1 MRKRMLVIV
10 LLLAAAVLAGCM
22 EKIDKLQIDAP
33 AYMYGDQA
41 KSVEVTIGGPF
52 SHADNLFTGSM
63 RIGDKKLET
72 IVFTP
77 GTGLLHYDERNLANG
92 EGPERT
98 YLGLIYYDKETS
110 AYAIEVTDA
119 ALYASLTGKK
129 PEEQSKLIIGSPAN
143 NAEEA
148 KAVHARLTKLD
159 YFED

>member
-1 MRKRMLVIV
+1 MRKRMLAIV

-22 EKIDKLQIDAP
+22 EKIDKLKIEAP

-41 KSVEVTIGGPF
+41 KSVDVMIEGPF

-63 RIGDKKLET
+63 RIGGKKLET

-77 GTGLLHYDERNLANG
+77 GTGLIHYDERNLANG
-92 EGPERT
+92 EGPKRT
-98 YLGLIYYDKETS
+98 DLGLIYYDKETM

-129 PEEQSKLIIGSPAN
+129 QEDQSKLIISSPAN
-143 NAEEA
+143 NEEEA
-148 KAVHARLTKLD
+148 NAVHDRLTKLD